1 MNKLLKQTEF
11 YIALVIIFLCI
22 IITIFNP
29 RFLTTEN
36 IFDLLKSFSVI
47 GIMAVGVL
55 FVLILSGSPD
65 VSFTAIAQVVEYV
78 IVIMTL
84 KWGGNIVFAFLVAA
98 ALGTLMGSFNGILV
112 HYFVLCEFARFL

>member
-84 KWGGNIVFAFLVAA
+84 KWEETSSSPF
-98 ALGTLMGSFNGILV
+98 
-112 HYFVLCEFARFL
+112 